1 MKKKWLIT
9 GGCGFLGKKLVK
21 RLLDE
26 GSKDIRIIDN
36 LSLGRREDL
45 KEICNFKELNV
56 SELKR
61 APKGVE
67 LIVGDIIDAD
77 LAIKATIGCEIIA
90 HLAANTGV
98 APSIENPRIDMSVN
112 IIGTFNY
119 LEASRINKVS
129 KFIFASSGA
138 TIGEVDPPIHEELA
152 AHPVSPYGASKLAG
166 EGYCSAYKK
175 TFGIETII
183 LRFGNVYG
191 PGSDNKSS
199 VVTKFIRQALDGD
212 ILQIYGDG
220 NQTRD
225 FIFIDDLIDAV
236 LLSAKHSNI
245 GGQCFQIATNRET
258 TISEIAEIIKT
269 ELRNNGVK
277 NVYLKNVSARK
288 GDVKRNFSNVKKANK
303 VLGWQSKTKLGNGVS
318 KTVSYFIKKDLK

>member
-36 LSLGRREDL
+36 LSLGKREDL
-45 KEICNFKELNV
+45 KEICNFRELKV
-56 SELKR
+56 SELKK

-67 LIVGDIIDAD
+67 LIVGDIIDGD
-77 LAIKATIGCEIIA
+77 LAIKATSGCEIIV

-98 APSIENPRIDMSVN
+98 APSIKYPRIDMSVN

-138 TIGEVDPPIHEELA
+138 TIGEVDPPIHEELP
-152 AHPVSPYGASKLAG
+152 AHPVSPYGASKLAC
-166 EGYCSAYKK
+166 EGYCSAYKQ

-191 PGSDNKSS
+191 PGSDYKSS
-199 VVTKFIRQALDGD
+199 VVSKFIRRAINGE
-212 ILQIYGDG
+212 ILEIYGDG
-220 NQTRD
+220 KQTRD
-225 FIFIDDLIDAV
+225 FVFIDDLIDAV
-236 LLSAKHSNI
+236 LLSAKHTNI
-245 GGQCFQIATNRET
+245 GGECFQIASSCET

-269 ELRNNGVK
+269 KLRDSGF
-277 NVYLKNVSARK
+277 KNVSLKKVSNRK
-288 GDVKRNFSNVKKANK
+288 GEVKRNFSNIKKANN
-303 VLGWQSKTKLGNGVS
+303 VLGWKPKTNLKNGID
-318 KTVSYFIKKDLK
+318 KTVSYFIKKRV